1 MHVNNRTNNVK
12 LCSTAGFTVFELI
25 IVVVVI
31 GIISA
36 IASPAWFGFIERQR
50 LNSAQNQ
57 ILRAMQ
63 QAKSQAIL
71 QKVTWQFSLQEAN
84 DSVAWAVHP
93 ASVNPANAQW
103 NHLDQTIHL
112 DPETTLQ
119 QSGGVRQVKF
129 DYNGNVAKPPFG
141 RVTLF
146 SDRGGKIKR
155 CVFVS
160 TLIGTLRTAKEQPKP
175 REGKY
180 CY

>member
-1 MHVNNRTNNVK
+1 MHVNSRTNHVK

-25 IVVVVI
+25 IVVTII
-31 GIISA
+31 GIIFA
-36 IASPAWFGFIERQR
+36 IASPAWFSFIERQR

-57 ILRAMQ
+57 IYRAMQ

-84 DSVAWAVHP
+84 DTVVWAVHP
-93 ASVNPANAQW
+93 AGVNPANAQW

-129 DYNGNVAKPPFG
+129 DYKGNVAKPPFG

-146 SDRGGKIKR
+146 SDRGGKTKR

-160 TLIGTLRTAKEQPKP
+160 TLIGTLRTAKEHPKP
-175 REGKY
+175 RDGKY